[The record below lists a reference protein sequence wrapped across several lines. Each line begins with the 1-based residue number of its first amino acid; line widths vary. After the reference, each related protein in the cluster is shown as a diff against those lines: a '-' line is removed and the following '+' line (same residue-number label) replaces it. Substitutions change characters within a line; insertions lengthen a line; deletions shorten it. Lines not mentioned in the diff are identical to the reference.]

1 MVLEDF
7 VGTGCKEEDFV
18 RMEAMKDFVEMGDAE
33 DLVGMECMKDFVV
46 MGGAEDF
53 MDLEGRKDSAEMVTM
68 GDSVEMVAIEG
79 FVGMGGSYPDCLS
92 VVS

>member
-1 MVLEDF
+1 LFRLNRQRLTVVLEDF
-7 VGTGCKEEDFV
+7 VGTGCKE
-18 RMEAMKDFVEMGDAE
+18 E

-68 GDSVEMVAIEG
+68 GDSVEMVAIED